1 MDDPGNDVFD
11 ERDPLERLFSL
22 IGPRFDE
29 LRSLVDEATTRWR
42 GDALRLGEGG
52 KQRLNQLF
60 YELGLI
66 TREDWDDLDL
76 RVAQLEHRLRLV
88 EGRLDR
94 LEPPQ
99 QNS

>member
-11 ERDPLERLFSL
+11 ERDPLDRLLSMV
-22 IGPRFDE
+22 GPKLDE
-29 LRSLVDEATTRWR
+29 FRSLVDEATTRWR